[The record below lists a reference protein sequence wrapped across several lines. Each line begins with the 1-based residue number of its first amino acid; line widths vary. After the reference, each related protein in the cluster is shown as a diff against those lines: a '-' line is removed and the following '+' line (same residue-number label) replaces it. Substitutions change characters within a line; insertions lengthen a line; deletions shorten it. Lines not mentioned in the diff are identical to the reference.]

1 MIHRNQPLFGNDS
14 ITKTTTE
21 PTKDI
26 IDLFAKVNNRERHKR
41 RDNYVIDDTV
51 KKQSIAYSVTYLNG
65 RPALASIAWTRPI
78 YTNSIRIMT
87 KYCVDP
93 DLEDTNFGKGTEN
106 LLRLDVIDQMEQQI
120 VIARTHGYETFFIT
134 QEDKTHGRR
143 VGAMTN
149 TINNHSSLK
158 WQVSNQPV
166 LVAPDPVNPACWQ
179 YVISNNDVV
188 FDYSMYPH
196 MKERDTD
203 ENN

>member
-1 MIHRNQPLFGNDS
+1 MIHRNQPLFGNDTV
-14 ITKTTTE
+14 TKTETH
-21 PTKDI
+21 PTDDI
-26 IDLFAKVNNRERHKR
+26 RWLFNKVNNRKHKR

-51 KKQSIAYSVTYLNG
+51 EKQSIAYSVTYLND

-78 YTNSIRIMT
+78 YTNSVRIMT

-106 LLRLDVIDQMEQQI
+106 LLRLDAIDQMKQQI
-120 VIARTHGYETFFIT
+120 TIAQAYGYETFFIT
-134 QEDKTHGRR
+134 QEDKTLGRR
-143 VGAMTN
+143 VRTMTN

-158 WQVSNQPV
+158 WQVTDKPV
-166 LVAPDPVNPACWQ
+166 LVAPDPTNTACWQ
-179 YVISNNDVV
+179 YVISNNNVV

-196 MKERDTD
+196 MRERDTN